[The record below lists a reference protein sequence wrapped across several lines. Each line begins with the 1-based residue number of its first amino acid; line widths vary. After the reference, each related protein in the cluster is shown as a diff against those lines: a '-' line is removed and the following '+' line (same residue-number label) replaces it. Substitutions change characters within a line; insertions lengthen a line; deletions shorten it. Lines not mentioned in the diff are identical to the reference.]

1 MAIVIPR
8 RFPQVVV
15 GQPHNIKQANFL
27 LPYTIAICQGV
38 RNKDTRQKSVIS
50 MLHASKLTKDQLVH
64 VDKGIK
70 IEQGRKKTSRE

>member
-1 MAIVIPR
+1 M
-8 RFPQVVV
+8 
-15 GQPHNIKQANFL
+15 
-27 LPYTIAICQGV
+27 CQGV